1 MQFGIKVRT
10 VGNCRVKLPRNDR
23 HLCKSDREMRDA
35 VSLVRNASSS
45 GNKLAV
51 TTYTAIRD
59 CNLALQRL
67 RLPEHRIKREEYG
80 TGQFAF
86 SEIGRYYFN
95 AQNDH
100 SFERFQRSIII
111 YKGGC
116 DYVCNT

>member
-1 MQFGIKVRT
+1 MTDVYANQTEKG
-10 VGNCRVKLPRNDR
+10 
-23 HLCKSDREMRDA
+23 DA

-45 GNKLAV
+45 GNKVGV
-51 TTYTAIRD
+51 TTYAAIRD
-59 CNLALQRL
+59 CNLALQCL

-80 TGQFAF
+80 TGQFAL

-95 AQNDH
+95 VQNDR

-116 DYVCNT
+116 ECVCNTYVKTKISHLHRMSSLL

>member
-67 RLPEHRIKREEYG
+67 RLPEHRIKREERG
-80 TGQFAF
+80 SLRLARLDAIILTRKTIIL
-86 SEIGRYYFN
+86 SSDFN
-95 AQNDH
+95 DQL
-100 SFERFQRSIII
+100 
-111 YKGGC
+111 
-116 DYVCNT
+116 